1 MAQITAI
8 IAKDRSDTS
17 VTFSPMSAAAGDK
30 TEAVWHAQSL
40 GTGIASRPVLTHA
53 AQWNGPKTARRHH
66 IKMVVPRVVADQVTD
81 RAIFDLT
88 VTLPANL
95 PDTVAEDAYAL
106 FSSAISSALVKTSLK
121 EGFAA
126 S

>member
-1 MAQITAI
+1 MAQIAAI
-8 IAKDRSDTS
+8 IAKDRSDAS

-53 AQWNGPKTARRHH
+53 VQWNGPKTARRHH
-66 IKMVVPRVVADQVTD
+66 VKMVVPRVVADQVTD
-81 RAIFDLT
+81 RAILDLT
-88 VTLPANL
+88 VTLPTNL
-95 PDTVAEDAYAL
+95 PDTAVEDAFAL
-106 FSSAISSALVKTSLK
+106 FASAISGSLIKTSIK

>member
-1 MAQITAI
+1 MAQISAI
-8 IAKDRSDTS
+8 IAKDRNDVS

-53 AQWNGPKTARRHH
+53 VQWNGPKTARRHH
-66 IKMVVPRVVADQVTD
+66 VKMVFPRVVADQVTD

-88 VTLPANL
+88 ITSPASL
-95 PDTVAEDAYAL
+95 PDTAVEDAYAL
-106 FSSAISSALVKTSLK
+106 FTSAISGVLVKTSVK